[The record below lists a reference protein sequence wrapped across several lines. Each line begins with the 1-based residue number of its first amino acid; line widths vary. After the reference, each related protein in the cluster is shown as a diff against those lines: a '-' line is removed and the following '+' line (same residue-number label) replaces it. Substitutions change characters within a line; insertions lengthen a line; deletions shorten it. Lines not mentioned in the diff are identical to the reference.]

1 MKNLRIFFT
10 LILSASM
17 LLSGCGSQ
25 SFLDSQTAEENTI
38 YIGLAVPLTGP
49 MAAIGKMAQQSAQM
63 GTDRVNA
70 EGGINGKNLKLVILD
85 DANDPKQAAIVAQ
98 RFCEDSKITAVIGHI
113 TSTTTNAAY
122 SIYQAANM
130 PLLSPTANA
139 SSIKGYNKFL
149 RIVLTDVIQAPQIAA
164 MGINNLDLQTF
175 SIIYANNEYGKNMK
189 DICND
194 FIKSQNCKLL
204 DIESYV
210 PGGDKDFSVLLTKIQ
225 KNNPEG
231 IIICG
236 DYNEGSLI
244 ISQAA
249 NMPGFADTYFLGDTS
264 MIHTL
269 FLERTPSAMEDRIYL
284 CCGYN
289 PFDERSANQ
298 AFLNSFSKIYTGE
311 PSEANAY
318 TYDCITIIA
327 ETLRT
332 GATKETLIATAKEMT
347 FTNLICDDNVQFDSD
362 GNRTVKNMDIVVIHN
377 GSFASAGEKVNLTNV
392 YFQK

>member
-1 MKNLRIFFT
+1 MKRLSLFYIFF
-10 LILSASM
+10 LIVS
-17 LLSGCGSQ
+17 LLFSGCGSQ
-25 SFLDSQTAEENTI
+25 SFSDSQATGESTI
-38 YIGLAVPLTGP
+38 YIGLAVPLTGS
-49 MAAIGKMAQQSAQM
+49 MAAIGKMVQQSALM
-63 GTDRVNA
+63 GTDQINTA
-70 EGGINGKNLKLVILD
+70 GGINGKNLELVILD

-98 RFCEDSKITAVIGHI
+98 RFCEDPKITAVIGHI

-122 SIYQAANM
+122 PIYQAANM

-139 SSIKGYNKFL
+139 SSIKGYDKFL

-164 MGINNLDLQTF
+164 MGINNLDLKTF
-175 SIIYANNEYGKNMK
+175 SIIYANNDYGKNMK
-189 DICND
+189 DICDD
-194 FIKSQNCKLL
+194 FISSQNCKLL

-225 KNNPEG
+225 KNDPEG

-249 NMPGFADTYFLGDTS
+249 KMPGFANTYFLGDTS

-269 FLERTPSAMEDRIYL
+269 FLERTPSALEDHIYL
-284 CCGYN
+284 CCGYD

-298 AFLNSFSKIYTGE
+298 TFLNAFSKIYTGE

-318 TYDCITIIA
+318 TYDCITIVA
-327 ETLRT
+327 EALRT
-332 GATKETLIATAKEMT
+332 GATKENLIARAKEMT
-347 FTNLICDDNVQFDSD
+347 FTNLICDDNVQFDSN
-362 GNRTVKNMDIVVIHN
+362 GNRTVKNMDIVVIRN
-377 GSFASAGEKVNLTNV
+377 GSFASAGEKVDLTNV
-392 YFQK
+392 HFQ